1 LVLQRYVSLHRD
13 SYASSILPEVKL
25 PIFID
30 DEMIYFNTFSREALL
45 CEDDGVWNEEVSKH
59 PKLSL
64 QERFK

>member
-1 LVLQRYVSLHRD
+1 MYHLD

-30 DEMIYFNTFSREALL
+30 DEMIYLNILTRETII
-45 CEDDGVWNEEVSKH
+45 CEEDGVWNEEVAKH

-64 QERFK
+64 